1 MRIFVSAGEAS
12 GDHLAASLIR
22 AMSAASPGVLSWGMG
37 GHESE
42 SCGMEVTW
50 PSEALQLM
58 GIGEV
63 LGSIPRLLKLKN
75 RISNRIAEEKPDAVI
90 VVDSPDFHFPLLR
103 QVRREGYRGC
113 IVYLAPP
120 QVWAWRS
127 GRTAFLRETCDL
139 CLPLFGF
146 EHDFLALNGVRSA
159 WTGHPFV
166 DDFCGVGKPAGPNA
180 ENRRVALLP
189 GSRKTEVERI
199 IPVLL
204 PTAGLLREKGYE
216 PVFSIA
222 PGLARKERER
232 LLSLVSG
239 FRTDERGGRAIM
251 GESCCVVGA
260 SGTAAVEAMMLDRFM
275 VVLYRVSLS
284 SELVF
289 RCFVRTPHVS
299 IPNRLAEGAVYPELL
314 QGNANPG
321 SIMEALEGYLSGV
334 NRSSVHESLERAR
347 SRMGRPGAAD
357 FWARSILES
366 MGRA

>member
-22 AMSAASPGVLSWGMG
+22 AMRAAAPSASFWGMG

-42 SCGMEVTW
+42 SCGMEVAW
-50 PSEALQLM
+50 SSEALQLM

-75 RISNRIAEEKPDAVI
+75 GISSRIADERPDAVV

-113 IVYLAPP
+113 IVYLSPP

-127 GRTAFLRETCDL
+127 GRTAFLRDTCNL

-146 EHDFLALNGVRSA
+146 EHDFLSMKGVRSA
-159 WTGHPFV
+159 WAGHPFV
-166 DDFCGVGKPAGPNA
+166 DELGGAGHPAAPKA
-180 ENRRVALLP
+180 ENRQVALLP
-189 GSRKTEVERI
+189 GSRRTEVERI
-199 IPVLL
+199 LPVLL
-204 PTAGLLREKGYE
+204 QTATQLVEKGYE
-216 PVFSIA
+216 PVFSVA
-222 PGLARKERER
+222 PGLARSERER
-232 LLSLVSG
+232 VLSRVSG
-239 FRTDERGGRAIM
+239 FRTDERGGRALM
-251 GESCCVVGA
+251 GESGCVVGA

-299 IPNRLAEGAVYPELL
+299 IPNRLAECAVYPELL
-314 QGNANPG
+314 QGKANPVA
-321 SIMEALEGYLSGV
+321 IMEALEGYLSGV
-334 NRSSVHESLERAR
+334 TRSSVHASLARAR
-347 SRMGRPGAAD
+347 SRMGSPGAAE

-366 MGRA
+366 MARA

>member
-1 MRIFVSAGEAS
+1 MRVFVSAGEAS

-22 AMSAASPGVLSWGMG
+22 AMSAASPGAVFWGMG

-42 SCGMEVTW
+42 GCGMEVAW

-58 GIGEV
+58 GVGEV

-75 RISNRIAEEKPDAVI
+75 AISGRIATEKPDAVI

-146 EHDFLALNGVRSA
+146 EHEFLAMEGVRSA
-159 WTGHPFV
+159 WAGHPFV
-166 DDFCGVGKPAGPNA
+166 DEFGGAAKPAGPGI
-180 ENRRVALLP
+180 ENRQVALLP

-199 IPVLL
+199 LPVLL
-204 PTAGLLREKGYE
+204 QTAGLLLEKGYE
-216 PVFSIA
+216 PVFSVA
-222 PGLARKERER
+222 PGLAGSERER
-232 LLSLVSG
+232 LLNRLSG
-239 FRTDERGGRAIM
+239 FRTDERGGRKLM
-251 GESCCVVGA
+251 EESCCVVGA

-289 RCFVRTPHVS
+289 RCFVRTPYVS
-299 IPNRLAEGAVYPELL
+299 IPNRLAGCAVYPELL
-314 QGNANPG
+314 QGKANPG
-321 SIMEALEGYLSGV
+321 AIMEVLEGYLSGTT
-334 NRSSVHESLERAR
+334 RSSVHESLERAR
-347 SRMGRPGAAD
+347 SRMGRPGAAG

-366 MGRA
+366 MGRS